1 MPKIGREKERLM
13 TIKNVEVLENN
24 FLIIFKKYYGN
35 VKLRYNTLNKLLYRL
50 FLMLNLKNPNLYN
63 NRELSWL
70 QFNTRVLKQA
80 QDESLPLLERLKF
93 LAIYGTNLDEFYMI
107 RVAGLKKLFAA
118 GIIVSGADKLTPL
131 QQLREIRSYLHQE
144 QQVVEHCRTSILK
157 KLEDEGVSVKSYDEV
172 STQDKHKLNQ
182 FFNENIYPVIIP
194 IAIDATHPFPHLNNL
209 SFGLIVKLQD
219 LDDESVERF
228 GLIRVPRVLE
238 RFVELEN
245 GTYIP
250 IESLVAQ
257 HVEDLFPGFTLL
269 KYAAFRVTRNAD
281 IAIEEEE
288 ADDFMEIL
296 EEGLKL
302 RRKGEMVRLEVGSN
316 ADDEIINFFNRHT
329 NVYKDDIYKFHTYL
343 NLSSLWQIV
352 ANKNFAHLL
361 AAPFKPKILP
371 PFDSNESIFT
381 TLEKQDVLMYHPY
394 ESFDPVVKFIQVAS
408 KDPDVV
414 SIKMTLYRSGTNSP
428 IVQALMN
435 ASESGKQVTVMVE
448 LKARFDEEN
457 NLIWAKALEKSGAHV
472 IYGIKGF
479 KVHAKAT
486 LVTRRK
492 NGKLKQYAHLGT
504 GNYNP
509 STAKIYTDMS
519 YMTSKDEITND
530 LTRFFHFLTG
540 FSKKGKLNELY
551 MAPSQIKPKI
561 LSLIHNETRQG
572 ENGQII
578 AKINSLVDEDVI
590 RALYKASQAGVKI
603 DLIVRGICCLK
614 PGIEGVSENIRVISI
629 LGKYLEHP
637 RTFYFKN
644 DASAVY
650 ISSADW
656 MPRNLVRRIELLTAI
671 KDETAKNKILQILQL
686 QCADNALSHELQ
698 SDGSYIKVKN
708 EEENIV
714 HNHRHMEEYV
724 NTIVKASK
732 KESTSYT
739 ANLATSIFTDI
750 KE

>member
-1 MPKIGREKERLM
+1 
-13 TIKNVEVLENN
+13 
-24 FLIIFKKYYGN
+24 
-35 VKLRYNTLNKLLYRL
+35 
-50 FLMLNLKNPNLYN
+50 MLNLKNPNLYN
-63 NRELSWL
+63 NREISWL

-131 QQLREIRSYLHQE
+131 QQLKEIRTYLHQE
-144 QQVVEHCRTSILK
+144 QQVLEHCLSGILK
-157 KLEDEGVSVKSYDEV
+157 KLEPEGMCIKSYDEV
-172 STQDKHKLNQ
+172 NQNQKNQLNRY
-182 FFNENIYPVIIP
+182 FTENIYPVIIP
-194 IAIDATHPFPHLNNL
+194 IAVDATHPFPQLNNL
-209 SFGLIVKLQD
+209 SFGLIVKLAD
-219 LDDESVERF
+219 KDNGDIERF
-228 GLIRVPRVLE
+228 GIVRVPRVLS
-238 RFVELEN
+238 RFIELDN
-245 GTYIP
+245 GVYIP

-257 HVEDLFPGFTLL
+257 HIEYLFPGYTLL
-269 KYAAFRVTRNAD
+269 KYASFRVTRNAD
-281 IAIEEEE
+281 MEIEEEE

-302 RRKGEMVRLEVGSN
+302 RRKGEMVRLEVGS
-316 ADDEIINFFNRHT
+316 DTDEEIINFFNRHT
-329 NVYKDDIYKFHTYL
+329 NVYKDDIYKFHTFL

-352 ANKNFAHLL
+352 SNKNFAYLL
-361 AAPFKPKILP
+361 MPPFKPKNLP
-371 PFDSNESIFT
+371 PLDSNENIFT
-381 TLEKQDVLMYHPY
+381 ILEKQDILLYHPY
-394 ESFDPVVKFIQVAS
+394 ESFEPVVQLIQTAA

-428 IVQALMN
+428 IVQSLIS

-486 LVTRRK
+486 LITRRK

-509 STAKIYTDMS
+509 ATAKIYTDMS
-519 YMTSKDEITND
+519 YLTSKDEITLD

-540 FSKKGKLNELY
+540 FSNKGKLEELY

-561 LSLIHNETRQG
+561 LSLIQNETRKG
-572 ENGQII
+572 VDGHII

-590 RALYKASQAGVKI
+590 RSLYKASQAGVKV

-614 PGIEGVSENIRVISI
+614 TGIEGVSENIRVISI

-644 DASAVY
+644 DATQVY

-656 MPRNLVRRIELLTAI
+656 MPRNLVKRIELLTGI
-671 KDETAKNKILQILQL
+671 KDATAKDKILQILQL
-686 QCADNALSHELQ
+686 QCADNALAHELQ
-698 SDGSYIKVKN
+698 SDGSYIKIKRGDSKSVN
-708 EEENIV
+708 
-714 HNHRHMEEYV
+714 NHKHLEDYV
-724 NTIVKASK
+724 NRVSKSLK
-732 KESTSYT
+732 KES
-739 ANLATSIFTDI
+739 ATSIDQLTSNIFR
-750 KE
+750 EQ

>member
-1 MPKIGREKERLM
+1 
-13 TIKNVEVLENN
+13 
-24 FLIIFKKYYGN
+24 
-35 VKLRYNTLNKLLYRL
+35 
-50 FLMLNLKNPNLYN
+50 MLNLKNPDLYN

-118 GIIVSGADKLTPL
+118 GIIVSSADKLTPL
-131 QQLREIRSYLHQE
+131 QQLREIRKYLHQE
-144 QQVVEHCRTSILK
+144 QQVIEHCLLGILS
-157 KLEDEGVSVKSYDEV
+157 KLEAEGISVKYYEEV
-172 STQDKHKLNQ
+172 NQHEKNHLNR
-182 FFNENIYPVIIP
+182 FFKEQIYPVIIP
-194 IAIDATHPFPHLNNL
+194 IAVDATHPFPHLNNL
-209 SFGLIVKLQD
+209 SFGLIVKLSDTDNQAI
-219 LDDESVERF
+219 ERF
-228 GLIRVPRVLE
+228 GIIRVPRVLP

-245 GTYIP
+245 GTYVP
-250 IESLVAQ
+250 IESIVAQ
-257 HVEDLFPGFTLL
+257 HVEELFPGYSLL
-269 KYAAFRVTRNAD
+269 KYASFRVTRNAD
-281 IAIEEEE
+281 IEIEEEE

-302 RRKGEMVRLEVGSN
+302 RRKGAMVRLEIGS
-316 ADDEIINFFNRHT
+316 DTDEEIVNFFNRHT
-329 NVYKDDIYKFHTYL
+329 NVFKDDIYKFHTFL

-352 ANKNFAHLL
+352 GNKRFAHLL
-361 AAPFKPKILP
+361 SAPFKPKILP
-371 PFDSNESIFT
+371 PLDNSENIFV
-381 TLEKQDVLMYHPY
+381 TLEKQDILLYHPY
-394 ESFDPVVKFIQVAS
+394 ESFDPVVKFIQTAS

-428 IVQALMN
+428 IVQALMS

-486 LVTRRK
+486 LITRRK
-492 NGKLKQYAHLGT
+492 NGTLKQYAHLGT

-509 STAKIYTDMS
+509 ATSKIYTDFS
-519 YMTSKDEITND
+519 YMTSKDEVTND

-540 FSKKGKLNELY
+540 FSKKGKLDELY
-551 MAPSQIKPKI
+551 MSPSQIKPKI
-561 LSLIHNETRQG
+561 LSLIQNEARKG
-572 ENGQII
+572 SDGQII
-578 AKINSLVDEDVI
+578 AKVNSLVDEDVI

-614 PGIEGVSENIRVISI
+614 TGIEGVSENIRVISI

-637 RTFYFKN
+637 RVFYFKN
-644 DASAVY
+644 DETQVY

-671 KDETAKNKILQILQL
+671 KDEKSKDKIIQILKL
-686 QCADNALSHELQ
+686 QVSDNNLAHELL
-698 SDGSYIKVKN
+698 SDGSYMKVKSDGQKSVN
-708 EEENIV
+708 S
-714 HNHRHMEEYV
+714 HRSMEDYV
-724 NTIVKASK
+724 NRISRATK
-732 KESTSYT
+732 KES
-739 ANLATSIFTDI
+739 ANSIEQLVARLFI
-750 KE
+750 EG

>member
-1 MPKIGREKERLM
+1 
-13 TIKNVEVLENN
+13 
-24 FLIIFKKYYGN
+24 
-35 VKLRYNTLNKLLYRL
+35 
-50 FLMLNLKNPNLYN
+50 MLNLKNPNLYN
-63 NRELSWL
+63 NREISWL

-80 QDESLPLLERLKF
+80 QDDSLPLLERLKF

-118 GIIVSGADKLTPL
+118 GIIVSGPDKLTPL
-131 QQLREIRSYLHQE
+131 QQLREIRNYLHQE
-144 QQVVEHCRTSILK
+144 QQVVEHCRSEILK
-157 KLEDEGVSVKSYDEV
+157 KLEPEGISVKIYEELNN
-172 STQDKHKLNQ
+172 QEKHKVNQ
-182 FFNENIYPVIIP
+182 YFNENIYPVIIP
-194 IAIDATHPFPHLNNL
+194 IAVDATHPFPHLNNL
-209 SFGLIVKLQD
+209 SFGLIVKLRD
-219 LDDESVERF
+219 NDNESIERF
-228 GLIRVPRVLE
+228 GIIRVPRVLN
-238 RFVELEN
+238 RFVELE
-245 GTYIP
+245 GGVYVP
-250 IESLVAQ
+250 IESVVEK
-257 HVEDLFPGFTLL
+257 HVDELFPGYSLI
-269 KYAAFRVTRNAD
+269 KYAPFRVTRNAD

-316 ADDEIINFFNRHT
+316 ADDEIINFINRHT
-329 NVYKDDIYKFHTYL
+329 NVYKDDIYTFHTFL

-352 ANKNFAHLL
+352 SNKDFAHLL
-361 AAPFKPKILP
+361 LPPFKPKILP
-371 PFDSNESIFT
+371 PFDTSENIFA

-394 ESFDPVVKFIQVAS
+394 ESFEPVVKLIQVAA

-428 IVQALMN
+428 IVKALMD

-457 NLIWAKALEKSGAHV
+457 NLLWAKALEKSGAHV

-479 KVHAKAT
+479 KVHAKAA

-519 YMTSKDEITND
+519 YMTSKDDVTND

-551 MAPSQIKPKI
+551 MAPSQIKPKL

-572 ENGQII
+572 TKGHII

-590 RALYKASQAGVKI
+590 RALYKASQAGVKVE
-603 DLIVRGICCLK
+603 LIVRGICCLK

-629 LGKYLEHP
+629 LGKYLEHA
-637 RTFYFKN
+637 RAFYFKN
-644 DASAVY
+644 DASQVY

-656 MPRNLVRRIELLTAI
+656 MPRNLVRRIELLTAV
-671 KDETAKNKILQILQL
+671 KDEAAQRKIIQILKLQCSDNVLAHELHNDGTYIKLKHDGQKAINNHKLLEDYVNKI
-686 QCADNALSHELQ
+686 A
-698 SDGSYIKVKN
+698 
-708 EEENIV
+708 
-714 HNHRHMEEYV
+714 
-724 NTIVKASK
+724 KATK
-732 KESTSYT
+732 KETSTYVQQLVNRLFIES
-739 ANLATSIFTDI
+739 
-750 KE
+750 

>member
-1 MPKIGREKERLM
+1 
-13 TIKNVEVLENN
+13 
-24 FLIIFKKYYGN
+24 
-35 VKLRYNTLNKLLYRL
+35 
-50 FLMLNLKNPNLYN
+50 MLNLKNPNLYN
-63 NRELSWL
+63 NREISWL

-80 QDESLPLLERLKF
+80 QDDSLPLLERLKF

-118 GIIVSGADKLTPL
+118 GIIVSGPDKLTPL

-144 QQVVEHCRTSILK
+144 QQVVEHCRSEILK
-157 KLEDEGVSVKSYDEV
+157 KLEPEGISVKIYEELNN
-172 STQDKHKLNQ
+172 QEKHKVNQ
-182 FFNENIYPVIIP
+182 YFNENIYPVIIP
-194 IAIDATHPFPHLNNL
+194 IAVDATHPFPHLNNL
-209 SFGLIVKLQD
+209 SFGLIVKLRD
-219 LDDESVERF
+219 NDNDDIERF
-228 GLIRVPRVLE
+228 GIIRVPRVLN
-238 RFVELEN
+238 RFVELE
-245 GTYIP
+245 GGVYVP
-250 IESLVAQ
+250 IESVVEK
-257 HVEDLFPGFTLL
+257 HVDELFPGYSLI
-269 KYAAFRVTRNAD
+269 KYAPFRVTRNAD

-316 ADDEIINFFNRHT
+316 ADAEIINFINKHT
-329 NVYKDDIYKFHTYL
+329 NVYKDDIYTFHTFL
-343 NLSSLWQIV
+343 NLASLWQIV
-352 ANKNFAHLL
+352 SNRDFAHLL
-361 AAPFKPKILP
+361 LPPFKPKLLP
-371 PFDSNESIFT
+371 PFDASEDIFA

-394 ESFDPVVKFIQVAS
+394 ESFEPVVKLIQTAA

-428 IVQALMN
+428 IVKALMD

-479 KVHAKAT
+479 KVHAKAA

-519 YMTSKDEITND
+519 YMTSKDVITND

-572 ENGQII
+572 KNGHII

-590 RALYKASQAGVKI
+590 RALYKASQAGVKVE
-603 DLIVRGICCLK
+603 LIVRGICCLK
-614 PGIEGVSENIRVISI
+614 PGIKGVSENIRVISI
-629 LGKYLEHP
+629 LGKYLEHA
-637 RTFYFKN
+637 RAFYFKN
-644 DASAVY
+644 DAAQVY

-656 MPRNLVRRIELLTAI
+656 MPRNLVRRIELLTAV
-671 KDETAKNKILQILQL
+671 KDEASKRKIIQILKLQYSDNVLAHELKNDGTYIKLKADGQKAINNHKLLEDYVNKI
-686 QCADNALSHELQ
+686 A
-698 SDGSYIKVKN
+698 
-708 EEENIV
+708 
-714 HNHRHMEEYV
+714 
-724 NTIVKASK
+724 KATK
-732 KESTSYT
+732 KETSTYVQQLVNRLFIES
-739 ANLATSIFTDI
+739 
-750 KE
+750 

>member
-1 MPKIGREKERLM
+1 MI
-13 TIKNVEVLENN
+13 
-24 FLIIFKKYYGN
+24 
-35 VKLRYNTLNKLLYRL
+35 
-50 FLMLNLKNPNLYN
+50 NLKNPNLYN

-107 RVAGLKKLFAA
+107 RVAGLKKLFSA
-118 GIIVSGADKLTPL
+118 GIIVSGADRLTPL
-131 QQLREIRSYLHQE
+131 QQLKEIRKYLHQE
-144 QQVVEHCRTSILK
+144 QQVVEHCLREILK
-157 KLEDEGVSVKSYDEV
+157 KIENEGIFVKSYDDV
-172 STQDKHKLNQ
+172 NQHQKNQLNRY
-182 FFNENIYPVIIP
+182 FFENIYPVIIP

-209 SFGLIVKLQD
+209 SFGLIVKLKD
-219 LDDESVERF
+219 SDDHSIERF
-228 GLIRVPRVLE
+228 GIVRVPRVLN
-238 RFVELEN
+238 RFVELES
-245 GTYIP
+245 GIYIP
-250 IESLVAQ
+250 IESVVAK
-257 HVEDLFPGFTLL
+257 HIEDLFPGYLL
-269 KYAAFRVTRNAD
+269 DKYAPFRVTRNAD

-302 RRKGEMVRLEVGSN
+302 RRKGEMVRLEVGASG
-316 ADDEIINFFNRHT
+316 DTEIINFFNRHT
-329 NVYKDDIYKFHTYL
+329 NVYKDDIYKFHSFL

-352 ANKNFAHLL
+352 SNKDFAHLL
-361 AAPFKPKILP
+361 SPTFKPKTLP
-371 PFDSNESIFT
+371 PLDNNENIFT
-381 TLEKQDVLMYHPY
+381 TLEKQDVLLYHPY
-394 ESFDPVVKFIQVAS
+394 ESFEPVVKLIQDAA

-428 IVQALMN
+428 IVQSLMS

-486 LVTRRK
+486 LITRRK

-509 STAKIYTDMS
+509 STAKIYTDLS
-519 YMTSKDEITND
+519 YMTSKDDVTND

-551 MAPSQIKPKI
+551 MSPSQIKPKI
-561 LSLIHNETRQG
+561 LSLIQNEARKG
-572 ENGQII
+572 KDGHII
-578 AKINSLVDEDVI
+578 AKMNSLVDDDVI
-590 RALYKASQAGVKI
+590 RALYKASCAGVKVE
-603 DLIVRGICCLK
+603 LIVRGICCLR
-614 PGIEGVSENIRVISI
+614 PGIEGVSDNIRVISI

-644 DASAVY
+644 DATQVY

-671 KDETAKNKILQILQL
+671 KDQPSKEKIIQILKL
-686 QCADNALSHELQ
+686 QCSDNTLAHELL
-698 SDGSYIKVKN
+698 SDGSYRKIKKDAADKTIN
-708 EEENIV
+708 
-714 HNHRHMEEYV
+714 NHKLLEDYV
-724 NTIVKASK
+724 NRIAKASK
-732 KESTSYT
+732 KETS
-739 ANLATSIFTDI
+739 NHVQQLINRLFIES
-750 KE
+750 

>member
-1 MPKIGREKERLM
+1 
-13 TIKNVEVLENN
+13 
-24 FLIIFKKYYGN
+24 
-35 VKLRYNTLNKLLYRL
+35 
-50 FLMLNLKNPNLYN
+50 MLNLKNPNLYN

-80 QDESLPLLERLKF
+80 QDASLPLLERLKF

-107 RVAGLKKLFAA
+107 RVAGLKKLFSA

-131 QQLREIRSYLHQE
+131 QQLKEIRNYLHQE
-144 QQVVEHCRTSILK
+144 QQVVEHCRSEILK
-157 KLEDEGVSVKSYDEV
+157 LLESEGIAVKSYDEV
-172 STQDKHKLNQ
+172 NQTQKNYLNK
-182 FFNENIYPVIIP
+182 FFHENIYPVIIP

-219 LDDESVERF
+219 SDDTSVERF
-228 GLIRVPRVLE
+228 GIIRVPRVLE
-238 RFVELEN
+238 RFVELGN
-245 GTYIP
+245 GIYIP
-250 IESLVAQ
+250 IESVVAQ
-257 HVEDLFPGFTLL
+257 HVEELFPGYELL
-269 KYAAFRVTRNAD
+269 KYAIFRVTRNAD

-302 RRKGEMVRLEVGSN
+302 RRKGEMVRLEVGAN
-316 ADDEIINFFNRHT
+316 TDDEIINFFNKHT
-329 NVYKDDIYKFHTYL
+329 NVFKDDIYKFHTFL

-352 ANKNFAHLL
+352 SNKDFAHLL
-361 AAPFKPKILP
+361 ATPFKPKNLP
-371 PFDSNESIFT
+371 PLDATDNIFA
-381 TLEKQDVLMYHPY
+381 TLEKQDVLLYHPY
-394 ESFDPVVKFIQVAS
+394 ESFEPVVKFIQTAS

-428 IVQALMN
+428 IVQALMS

-479 KVHAKAT
+479 KVHAKAA

-509 STAKIYTDMS
+509 VTAKIYTDMS
-519 YMTSKDEITND
+519 YMTSKDEITTD

-572 ENGQII
+572 EHGRII
-578 AKINSLVDEDVI
+578 AKVNSLVDEDVI

-614 PGIEGVSENIRVISI
+614 PGIKDVSENIRVISI

-644 DASAVY
+644 DAAQVY

-671 KDETAKNKILQILQL
+671 KDDNARDKILQILRL
-686 QCADNALSHELQ
+686 QTCDNTLSHELQ
-698 SDGSYIKVKN
+698 SDGSYKRVKKDAQK
-708 EEENIV
+708 NIN
-714 HNHRHMEEYV
+714 NHKLMEDYV
-724 NTIVKASK
+724 NRITKATK
-732 KESTSYT
+732 KESAAYI
-739 ANLATSIFTDI
+739 ANLMSNIFIDCH
-750 KE
+750 ES

>member
-1 MPKIGREKERLM
+1 MQ
-13 TIKNVEVLENN
+13 
-24 FLIIFKKYYGN
+24 
-35 VKLRYNTLNKLLYRL
+35 
-50 FLMLNLKNPNLYN
+50 NLKNPNLYN
-63 NRELSWL
+63 NREISWL

-80 QDESLPLLERLKF
+80 QDDSLPLLERLKF

-118 GIIVSGADKLTPL
+118 GIIVSGPDKLTPL

-144 QQVVEHCRTSILK
+144 QQVVEHCRSEILK
-157 KLEDEGVSVKSYDEV
+157 KLEPEGIFVKIYEELNN
-172 STQDKHKLNQ
+172 QEKHKVNQ
-182 FFNENIYPVIIP
+182 YFNENIYPVIIP
-194 IAIDATHPFPHLNNL
+194 IAVDATHPFPHLNNL
-209 SFGLIVKLQD
+209 SFGLIVKLKD
-219 LDDESVERF
+219 TDNETIERF
-228 GLIRVPRVLE
+228 GIIRVPRVLN
-238 RFVELEN
+238 RFVELE
-245 GTYIP
+245 GGVYVP
-250 IESLVAQ
+250 IESVVEKHVA
-257 HVEDLFPGFTLL
+257 ELFPGYTLI
-269 KYAAFRVTRNAD
+269 KYAPFRVTRNAD

-316 ADDEIINFFNRHT
+316 ADAEIINFINKHT
-329 NVYKDDIYKFHTYL
+329 NVYKDDIYTFHTFL
-343 NLSSLWQIV
+343 NLASLWQIV
-352 ANKNFAHLL
+352 SNKQFAHLL
-361 AAPFKPKILP
+361 LPPFKPKLLP
-371 PFDSNESIFT
+371 PLDSSEDIFA

-394 ESFDPVVKFIQVAS
+394 ESFEPVVKFIQVAA

-428 IVQALMN
+428 IVKALMD

-479 KVHAKAT
+479 KVHAKAA

-519 YMTSKDEITND
+519 YMTSKDIITND

-551 MAPSQIKPKI
+551 MAPTQIKPKV

-572 ENGQII
+572 KNGQII

-590 RALYKASQAGVKI
+590 KALYKASQAGVKVE
-603 DLIVRGICCLK
+603 LIVRGICCLK
-614 PGIEGVSENIRVISI
+614 PGIQGVSENIRVISI
-629 LGKYLEHP
+629 IGKYLEHP
-637 RTFYFKN
+637 RVFYFKN
-644 DASAVY
+644 DATKVY

-671 KDETAKNKILQILQL
+671 KDDTAQKKIIQILKL
-686 QCADNALSHELQ
+686 QCSDNVLAHELQ
-698 SDGSYIKVKN
+698 SDGTYIKLKPN
-708 EEENIV
+708 NGEKAIN
-714 HNHRHMEEYV
+714 NHKLLEEYV
-724 NTIVKASK
+724 NKIAKATK
-732 KESTSYT
+732 KETSTYVQQLVNRLFIES
-739 ANLATSIFTDI
+739 
-750 KE
+750 

>member
-1 MPKIGREKERLM
+1 M
-13 TIKNVEVLENN
+13 V
-24 FLIIFKKYYGN
+24 
-35 VKLRYNTLNKLLYRL
+35 
-50 FLMLNLKNPNLYN
+50 NLKNPNLYN

-107 RVAGLKKLFAA
+107 RVAGLKKLFSA
-118 GIIVSGADKLTPL
+118 GIIISGADRLTPL
-131 QQLREIRSYLHQE
+131 QQLKEIRKYLHQE
-144 QQVVEHCRTSILK
+144 QQVVEHCRSKILK
-157 KLEDEGVSVKSYDEV
+157 ELESEGIFVKRYDEA
-172 STQDKHKLNQ
+172 TPQEKHKLNQ
-182 FFNENIYPVIIP
+182 YFNENIYPVIIP
-194 IAIDATHPFPHLNNL
+194 IAVDATHPFPHLNNL
-209 SFGLIVKLQD
+209 SFGLIVKLRD
-219 LDDESVERF
+219 SDNEEIERF
-228 GLIRVPRVLE
+228 GIIRVPRVLN
-238 RFVELEN
+238 RFVELGN
-245 GTYIP
+245 GVYVP
-250 IESLVAQ
+250 IESVVAK
-257 HVEDLFPGFTLL
+257 HVDELFPGYELT
-269 KYAAFRVTRNAD
+269 KYASFRVTRNAD

-316 ADDEIINFFNRHT
+316 ADDEIINFFNRHA
-329 NVYKDDIYKFHTYL
+329 NIYKDDIYKFHTFL
-343 NLSSLWQIV
+343 NLASLWQIV
-352 ANKNFAHLL
+352 GNKDFAHLL
-361 AAPFKPKILP
+361 LPPFKPKNLP
-371 PFDSNESIFT
+371 PFDNGDNIFSI
-381 TLEKQDVLMYHPY
+381 LEKQDVFMYHPY
-394 ESFDPVVKFIQVAS
+394 ESFEPIVTLIQAAA

-428 IVQALMN
+428 IVKALMD

-479 KVHAKAT
+479 KVHAKAA

-509 STAKIYTDMS
+509 ATAKIYTDMS
-519 YMTSKDEITND
+519 YMTSKDDVTND

-551 MAPSQIKPKI
+551 MAPSQIKPKL

-572 ENGQII
+572 ANGHII
-578 AKINSLVDEDVI
+578 AKVNSLVDEDVI

-603 DLIVRGICCLK
+603 ELIVRGICCLK

-629 LGKYLEHP
+629 LGKYLEHA
-637 RTFYFKN
+637 RAFYFKN
-644 DASAVY
+644 DATQVY

-656 MPRNLVRRIELLTAI
+656 MPRNLVRRIELLTAV
-671 KDETAKNKILQILQL
+671 KDEDAQKKIIQILKL
-686 QCADNALSHELQ
+686 QCSDNVLAHELQ
-698 SDGSYIKVKN
+698 SDGTYVKVKATQRSIN
-708 EEENIV
+708 
-714 HNHRHMEEYV
+714 NHKLLEDYV
-724 NTIVKASK
+724 NRIAKATR
-732 KESTSYT
+732 KETS
-739 ANLATSIFTDI
+739 SHI
-750 KE
+750 KQLVERLFIES

>member
-1 MPKIGREKERLM
+1 MQ
-13 TIKNVEVLENN
+13 
-24 FLIIFKKYYGN
+24 
-35 VKLRYNTLNKLLYRL
+35 
-50 FLMLNLKNPNLYN
+50 NLKNPNLYN

-80 QDESLPLLERLKF
+80 QDKSLPLLERLKF

-107 RVAGLKKLFAA
+107 RVAGLKKLFSA

-131 QQLREIRSYLHQE
+131 QQLKEIRAYLHQE
-144 QQVVEHCRTSILK
+144 QQVVEHCRSEILK
-157 KLEDEGVSVKSYDEV
+157 QLEGEGISVKSYDEV
-172 STQDKHKLNQ
+172 NQTQRNYLNK

-209 SFGLIVKLQD
+209 SFGLIVKLSD
-219 LDDESVERF
+219 TDDESIERF
-228 GLIRVPRVLE
+228 GIIRVPRVLD
-238 RFVELEN
+238 RFVELGN
-245 GTYIP
+245 GVFVP
-250 IESLVAQ
+250 IETIITQ
-257 HVEDLFPGFTLL
+257 HVDDLFPGYNLI
-269 KYAAFRVTRNAD
+269 KAAAFRVTRNAD

-329 NVYKDDIYKFHTYL
+329 NVYKDDIYKFHTFL

-352 ANKNFAHLL
+352 GNKDFAQLL
-361 AAPFKPKILP
+361 LPPFKPKNLP
-371 PFDSNESIFT
+371 PLDTNENIFT
-381 TLEKQDVLMYHPY
+381 ILEKQDLLLYHPY
-394 ESFDPVVKFIQVAS
+394 ESFEPVVKLIQNAA

-428 IVQALMN
+428 IVKALMD

-457 NLIWAKALEKSGAHV
+457 NLIWAKALEKAGAHV

-479 KVHAKAT
+479 KVHAKAA
-486 LVTRRK
+486 LITRRK

-509 STAKIYTDMS
+509 ATAKIYTDLS
-519 YMTSKDEITND
+519 YLTSKDEITND

-551 MAPSQIKPKI
+551 MAPTQIKPKI
-561 LSLIHNETRQG
+561 LSLIQNEARQG
-572 ENGQII
+572 KNGQII
-578 AKINSLVDEDVI
+578 AKVNSLVDEDVI

-603 DLIVRGICCLK
+603 ELIVRGICCLK
-614 PGIEGVSENIRVISI
+614 PGIEGVSENIKVVSI
-629 LGKYLEHP
+629 IGKYLEHP

-644 DASAVY
+644 DAHQVY

-671 KDETAKNKILQILQL
+671 KDEASKAKIIQILQL
-686 QCADNALSHELQ
+686 QCADNVLAHELQ
-698 SDGSYIKVKN
+698 NNGSYVKLKSDGKN
-708 EEENIV
+708 INS
-714 HNHRHMEEYV
+714 HKLMEDYV
-724 NTIVKASK
+724 NRIAKATK
-732 KESTSYT
+732 KESQSTV
-739 ANLATSIFTDI
+739 AQLASRLY
-750 KE
+750 KES

>member
-1 MPKIGREKERLM
+1 
-13 TIKNVEVLENN
+13 
-24 FLIIFKKYYGN
+24 
-35 VKLRYNTLNKLLYRL
+35 
-50 FLMLNLKNPNLYN
+50 MLNLKNPNLYN
-63 NRELSWL
+63 NREISWL

-107 RVAGLKKLFAA
+107 RVAGLKKLFSA
-118 GIIVSGADKLTPL
+118 GIIVSGADRLTPL
-131 QQLREIRSYLHQE
+131 EQLREIRKYLHQE
-144 QQVVEHCRTSILK
+144 QQVVEHCRREILLQ
-157 KLEDEGVSVKSYDEV
+157 LEHEGICVKRYDEA
-172 STQDKHKLNQ
+172 TNQEKYKLNKY
-182 FFNENIYPVIIP
+182 FNENIYPVIIP
-194 IAIDATHPFPHLNNL
+194 IAVDATHPFPHLNNL

-219 LDDESVERF
+219 SDNAEIERF
-228 GLIRVPRVLE
+228 GIIRVPRVLN
-238 RFVELEN
+238 RFVELGN
-245 GTYIP
+245 GVYVP
-250 IESLVAQ
+250 IESLVAK
-257 HVEDLFPGFTLL
+257 HVDELFPGYELI
-269 KYAAFRVTRNAD
+269 KYASFRVTRNAD

-329 NVYKDDIYKFHTYL
+329 NVYKDDIYKFHTFL
-343 NLSSLWQIV
+343 NLASLWQIV
-352 ANKNFAHLL
+352 ANKDFAHLL
-361 AAPFKPKILP
+361 LPPFKPKNLP
-371 PFDSNESIFT
+371 PFENGDNLFSI
-381 TLEKQDVLMYHPY
+381 LEKQDVFMYHPY
-394 ESFDPVVKFIQVAS
+394 ESFEPVVTLIQVAA

-428 IVQALMN
+428 IVKALID

-472 IYGIKGF
+472 IYGIQGF
-479 KVHAKAT
+479 KVHAKAA

-509 STAKIYTDMS
+509 ATAKIYTDMS
-519 YMTSKDEITND
+519 YMTSKDDVTND

-551 MAPSQIKPKI
+551 MAPSQIKPKL

-572 ENGQII
+572 KNGHII

-590 RALYKASQAGVKI
+590 RALYKASQAGVKVE
-603 DLIVRGICCLK
+603 LIVRGICCLK
-614 PGIEGVSENIRVISI
+614 PGIAGVSENIRVISI
-629 LGKYLEHP
+629 LGKYLEHA
-637 RTFYFKN
+637 RAFYFKN
-644 DASAVY
+644 DASQVY

-656 MPRNLVRRIELLTAI
+656 MPRNLVRRIELLTAV
-671 KDETAKNKILQILQL
+671 KDEDAQRKIIQILKL
-686 QCADNALSHELQ
+686 QCSDNVLAHELQ
-698 SDGSYIKVKN
+698 SDGTYIKVKVEDRSIN
-708 EEENIV
+708 
-714 HNHRHMEEYV
+714 NHKLLEDYV
-724 NTIVKASK
+724 NRIAKATR
-732 KESTSYT
+732 KETS
-739 ANLATSIFTDI
+739 SHI
-750 KE
+750 KQLVERLFIES

>member
-1 MPKIGREKERLM
+1 
-13 TIKNVEVLENN
+13 
-24 FLIIFKKYYGN
+24 
-35 VKLRYNTLNKLLYRL
+35 
-50 FLMLNLKNPNLYN
+50 MLNLKNPNLYN

-80 QDESLPLLERLKF
+80 QDASLPLLERLKF

-107 RVAGLKKLFAA
+107 RVAGLKKLFSA

-131 QQLREIRSYLHQE
+131 QQLKEIRHYLHQE
-144 QQVVEHCRTSILK
+144 QQVVEHCRSEILTLLK
-157 KLEDEGVSVKSYDEV
+157 DEGISVKEYEEV
-172 STQDKHKLNQ
+172 NQTQKNYLNK
-182 FFNENIYPVIIP
+182 FFHENIYPVIIP

-219 LDDESVERF
+219 SDDASVERF

-238 RFVELEN
+238 RFVELGN
-245 GTYIP
+245 GVYIP
-250 IESLVAQ
+250 IESVVAQ
-257 HVEDLFPGFTLL
+257 HVEELFPGYTLL
-269 KYAAFRVTRNAD
+269 KYAIFRVTRNAD

-302 RRKGEMVRLEVGSN
+302 RRKGEMVRLEVGAN
-316 ADDEIINFFNRHT
+316 ADDEVINFFNKHT
-329 NVYKDDIYKFHTYL
+329 NVFKDDIYKFHTFL
-343 NLSSLWQIV
+343 NLASLWQIV
-352 ANKNFAHLL
+352 GNKDFAHLL
-361 AAPFKPKILP
+361 AAPFKPKNLP
-371 PFDSNESIFT
+371 PLDATESIFT
-381 TLEKQDVLMYHPY
+381 TLEKQDILLYHPY
-394 ESFDPVVKFIQVAS
+394 ESFEPVVKFIQTAS

-428 IVQALMN
+428 IVKALMD

-457 NLIWAKALEKSGAHV
+457 NLLWAKALEKSGAHV

-479 KVHAKAT
+479 KVHAKAA

-519 YMTSKDEITND
+519 YMTSKDEITTD

-551 MAPSQIKPKI
+551 MAPAQIKPKI

-572 ENGQII
+572 ENGRII

-590 RALYKASQAGVKI
+590 RALYKASQAGVQI

-614 PGIEGVSENIRVISI
+614 PDIKGVSENIRVVSI

-644 DASAVY
+644 DATQIY

-671 KDETAKNKILQILQL
+671 KDENAKDKILQILKL
-686 QCADNALSHELQ
+686 QTCDNALSHRLQ
-698 SDGSYIKVKN
+698 SDGSYVKVKKGEQKGLN
-708 EEENIV
+708 
-714 HNHRHMEEYV
+714 NHKLMEDYV
-724 NTIVKASK
+724 NRITKATK
-732 KESTSYT
+732 KESASYI
-739 ANLATSIFTDI
+739 ANQMATIFTECH
-750 KE
+750 KS

>member
-1 MPKIGREKERLM
+1 
-13 TIKNVEVLENN
+13 
-24 FLIIFKKYYGN
+24 
-35 VKLRYNTLNKLLYRL
+35 
-50 FLMLNLKNPNLYN
+50 MLNLKNPNLYN

-80 QDESLPLLERLKF
+80 QDTSLPLLERLKF

-107 RVAGLKKLFAA
+107 RVAGLKKLFSA

-131 QQLREIRSYLHQE
+131 QQLKEIRNYLHQE
-144 QQVVEHCRTSILK
+144 QQVVEHCRSEILK
-157 KLEDEGVSVKSYDEV
+157 LLESEGICVKSYEEV
-172 STQDKHKLNQ
+172 NQAQKNYLNK

-219 LDDESVERF
+219 SDDTSGERF
-228 GLIRVPRVLE
+228 GIIRVPRVLD
-238 RFVELEN
+238 RFVELGN
-245 GTYIP
+245 GVYIP
-250 IESLVAQ
+250 IESVIAQ
-257 HVEDLFPGFTLL
+257 RVEELFPGYDLL
-269 KYAAFRVTRNAD
+269 KYAIFRVTRNAD

-302 RRKGEMVRLEVGSN
+302 RRKGEMVRLEVGAN
-316 ADDEIINFFNRHT
+316 ADDEVINFFNKHT
-329 NVYKDDIYKFHTYL
+329 NVFKDDIYKFHTFL
-343 NLSSLWQIV
+343 NLASLWQIV
-352 ANKNFAHLL
+352 RNKDFAHLL
-361 AAPFKPKILP
+361 AAPFKPKNLP
-371 PFDSNESIFT
+371 PLDATDNIFT
-381 TLEKQDVLMYHPY
+381 TLEKQDLLLYHPY
-394 ESFDPVVKFIQVAS
+394 ESFEPVVKFIQTAS

-428 IVQALMN
+428 IVQALMS

-479 KVHAKAT
+479 KVHAKAA
-486 LVTRRK
+486 LITRRK
-492 NGKLKQYAHLGT
+492 NNKLKQYAHLGT

-561 LSLIHNETRQG
+561 LSLIHNETRQKEDG
-572 ENGQII
+572 RII
-578 AKINSLVDEDVI
+578 AKMNSLVDDDVI

-614 PGIEGVSENIRVISI
+614 PGIQNVSENIRVVSI

-637 RTFYFKN
+637 RIFFFKN
-644 DASAVY
+644 DAAQIY

-671 KDETAKNKILQILQL
+671 KDNTSKNKILQILKL
-686 QCADNALSHELQ
+686 QTCDNILSHELQ
-698 SDGSYIKVKN
+698 SDGSYIKVKKDEQKSLN
-708 EEENIV
+708 
-714 HNHRHMEEYV
+714 NHKLMEEYV
-724 NTIVKASK
+724 NRITKATK
-732 KESTSYT
+732 KESASSISNLM
-739 ANLATSIFTDI
+739 ANIFTDCQ
-750 KE
+750 KL